1 MRDFEEFFASTARSL
16 RRTAYGLVGD
26 WDRAE
31 DLTQTAFVRLYRHWD
46 RIQDVNVE
54 AYARRVLV
62 NLYIDE
68 RKFAAEVLTEV
79 LPDVATD
86 RGGHDDDR
94 ATRIDIGRALATLPK
109 QARAVVVLRYL
120 DDRPI
125 AEVADVLG
133 IAEGTVKSH
142 THRAMS
148 ALQSLLSPT
157 PEKTS
162 EIRSLT

>member
-1 MRDFEEFFASTARSL
+1 MRDFEEFFASSARPL

-31 DLTQTAFVRLYRHWD
+31 DLTQAAFVRLYRHWD

-68 RKFAAEVLTEV
+68 RKFAAEVPTDV
-79 LPDVATD
+79 LPERGRADED
-86 RGGHDDDR
+86 RS
-94 ATRIDIGRALATLPK
+94 TSIDIGRALATLPR
-109 QARAVVVLRYL
+109 QARAVIVLRYL
-120 DDRPI
+120 DDRPV
-125 AEVADVLG
+125 AEVAEVLG

-142 THRAMS
+142 THRGMS
-148 ALQSLLSPT
+148 ALSALLSPAT
-157 PEKTS
+157 EL
-162 EIRSLT
+162 RSLT